1 MARVNPFGSNLFDML
16 ADLFRDIGAWLPGNF
31 FPLPFIYG
39 TDKPDS
45 LFGTKGPDTIFGLG
59 GDDDLHG
66 AGGNDQIIGG
76 GGNDF
81 AEGDDGN
88 DRVSGGA
95 GEDALF
101 GGAGNDWVAGGADN
115 DFADG
120 GDGDDLV
127 LGQAGNDNVWGG
139 DGDDTV
145 EGGDGN
151 DNVEGLW
158 GDDRLY
164 GGAGNDILDDA
175 SEPGGIFGRD
185 WYFGGDGDDR
195 MIVAGLADA
204 LGEHAIDGGAG
215 FDRLELVAANQTVAG
230 IGLLAANTVGV
241 EAIGLG
247 YSANTLLIVNPRDVL
262 DFSADDQLFITGG
275 HDYAFLPAPNTSRVL
290 ADFSDGNVWT
300 ATGVVSAH
308 DNVFN
313 RYESVVDGQH
323 VTLYVDTLLVQAM
336 TPSS

>member
-1 MARVNPFGSNLFDML
+1 MARANPFGSNLFDL
-16 ADLFRDIGAWLPGNF
+16 LSEWLRDIGAWMPGNF

-45 LFGTKGPDTIFGLG
+45 LFGTKGPDTLFGLG

-66 AGGNDQIIGG
+66 AGGNDSIFGG
-76 GGNDF
+76 NGNDF
-81 AEGDDGN
+81 AEGEDGS
-88 DRVSGGA
+88 DRLSGGA
-95 GEDALF
+95 GADALL
-101 GGAGNDWVAGGADN
+101 GGADN
-115 DFADG
+115 DWLAGGGDNDSADG
-120 GDGDDLV
+120 GEGNDQV
-127 LGQAGNDNVWGG
+127 FGQGGNDNVWGG

-145 EGGDGN
+145 DGGDGD

-164 GGAGNDILDDA
+164 GGAGNDTLDDA
-175 SEPGGIFGRD
+175 TEPDGTYGQD

-195 MIVAGLADA
+195 LIVAGLADA
-204 LGEHAIDGGAG
+204 LGEHVIDGGVG
-215 FDRLELVAANQTVAG
+215 FDRLEIVAIEQTVAG

-247 YSANTLLIVNPRDVL
+247 YSANTLLVVNPRDVL
-262 DFSADDQLFITGG
+262 DFSADDQLFVTGG
-275 HDYAFLPAPNTSRVL
+275 HDYAFLPSPNTSRVI
-290 ADFSDGNVWT
+290 ADISDGNVWT
-300 ATGVVSAH
+300 ATGVISAH

-323 VTLYVDTLLVQAM
+323 VILYVDTLLVQAL